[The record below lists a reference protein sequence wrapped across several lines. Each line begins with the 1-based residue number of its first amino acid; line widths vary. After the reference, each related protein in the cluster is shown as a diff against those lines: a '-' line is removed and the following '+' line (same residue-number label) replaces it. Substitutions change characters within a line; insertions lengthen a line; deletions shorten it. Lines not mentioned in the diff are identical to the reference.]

1 MNRLIFLCLQILI
14 IQSTLAQTTAEKY
27 VFTTGGNAAIL
38 QNYVRLTEIDIET
51 GALTVLDSVRGDF
64 SKAIAVSGRFAYW
77 HVGRIMGSPLGQDLV
92 IQYDL
97 VFNGYTKDNIG
108 HLAITTLDDFG
119 VVVEDLVALDTL
131 ASGISSLFA
140 KDDLLYIVSN
150 KYDDQFNVNYAAVTR
165 FNYMDYTFSRYE
177 SEGVFAPIDI
187 VDTALVAI
195 FAEGF
200 NQLNI
205 NTLSPINSNGLPFY
219 SAGAFDDINKVFY
232 LQVTDFGSFGNVSV
246 VDTLGQT
253 ISTSPTDIGGQACA
267 MVYNTAPAIEA
278 QTLNTSGST
287 QFTYNL
293 PLVDSDGD
301 TLSYTAIAT
310 ETMTVESIEGNSI
323 TGEIDVM
330 EGVVTLEAV
339 DAWEAKDTFL
349 LYVYFPFGT
358 EELKT
363 IETANIYPNPAN
375 DLLNVELNSLNEAKY
390 TIVNPLGEELGSAVF
405 IEKTRIPITH
415 LPRGAYLIKIDLDGT
430 VAYRKVLKQ

>member
-1 MNRLIFLCLQILI
+1 
-14 IQSTLAQTTAEKY
+14 
-27 VFTTGGNAAIL
+27 
-38 QNYVRLTEIDIET
+38 
-51 GALTVLDSVRGDF
+51 
-64 SKAIAVSGRFAYW
+64 
-77 HVGRIMGSPLGQDLV
+77 
-92 IQYDL
+92 
-97 VFNGYTKDNIG
+97 
-108 HLAITTLDDFG
+108 
-119 VVVEDLVALDTL
+119 
-131 ASGISSLFA
+131 
-140 KDDLLYIVSN
+140 
-150 KYDDQFNVNYAAVTR
+150 
-165 FNYMDYTFSRYE
+165 MDYTFSRYE